1 MKLFRA
7 VRLKY
12 LQLLRIKDTPHRVA
26 LGLATGIAAG
36 CLPCMGVQ
44 SLLALPVAFMIR
56 ANKIASLI
64 GVWWTNPIT
73 FIPIYY
79 SEYVIGTMFSDY
91 SVLNY
96 SEFYQKTSQLRNLE
110 DVTNLGLEI
119 LMPMTIGSLIA
130 AAVIGPLAF
139 LFFRDLLER
148 RRDRRLRKR
157 KMNAKFKTNSTE

>member
-12 LQLLRIKDTPHRVA
+12 FQLLRIKDTPHRVA
-26 LGLATGIAAG
+26 LGLAIGIAAG

-44 SLLALPVAFMIR
+44 SFLALPVAFFIG

-79 SEYVIGTMFSDY
+79 SEYVIGTVFSDY
-91 SVLNY
+91 TVLNY
-96 SEFYQKTSQLRNLE
+96 SDFYQKTSQLRNLE

-130 AAVIGPLAF
+130 AAVLGPLSF
-139 LFFRDLLER
+139 FFFRNLLVKRRER
-148 RRDRRLRKR
+148 RKKKR
-157 KMNAKFKTNSTE
+157 KMNAKYKGSLG